1 MLQGTFYLNIVL
13 FEESGADEVDDEP
26 RDKAGLVVGENLP
39 LRVRGVLKAVIEPPL
54 VQVVLG

>member
-26 RDKAGLVVGENLP
+26 WDKAGLMVGEDLP
-39 LRVRGVLKAVIEPPL
+39 LRVRGVL
-54 VQVVLG
+54 